1 MALLLVGFVMIESIL
16 DDEDFFGAEL
26 EADLG
31 IRDTDI
37 QERRI
42 LGMNAV
48 ERMLLSI
55 LLFIATSVLGTLLLI
70 ALERIDIGL

>member
-1 MALLLVGFVMIESIL
+1 MSMLDRLRESALEE
-16 DDEDFFGAEL
+16 DDELFGPGL
-26 EADLG
+26 EG
-31 IRDTDI
+31 VVVTDD
-37 QERRI
+37 EVSEHRI

-70 ALERIDIGL
+70 ALGRIDIGL